1 MVSRSLIKLSNS
13 LNKASYTLSIPE
25 KRLVML
31 AISRLDRES
40 DTCMISVTASDFAN
54 CFSLNRDGVYR
65 TLKSASE
72 KLWARTLVTED
83 GTKYRWIITSK
94 YNDGGAVEL
103 EFHPKL
109 KPHLLQL
116 KDNFTQY
123 FLHRAADFKLMYT
136 WRLFELLM
144 QFRTTG
150 MLVIDLEDLKTA
162 LDIPNTYNR
171 DFGKIREKVID
182 PAITEILEKDGL
194 KVTWNT
200 IKTGRKVTGLSF
212 KFPIEQ
218 QITLPLEKKAKIS
231 PKEAK
236 LQKDAKPS
244 TSQKNAEKN
253 GFASLE
259 ELAKQY
265 GVDDLLKAKKM
276 N

>member
-1 MVSRSLIKLSNS
+1 MASRSLIKLSNS
-13 LNKASYTLSIPE
+13 LNKASYTLSMPE
-25 KRLVML
+25 KRLLML
-31 AISRLDRES
+31 AISHLDRES
-40 DTCMISVTASDFAN
+40 DNCMISITANDFAN

-72 KLWARTLVTED
+72 KLWTRTLVTED

-94 YNDGGAVEL
+94 YNDGGAIEL

-144 QFRTTG
+144 QFRTKGFLTIG
-150 MLVIDLEDLKTA
+150 LEDFKAA
-162 LDIPNTYNR
+162 LDIPSAYNR

-182 PAITEILEKDGL
+182 PALTEILESDGL
-194 KVTWNT
+194 RVTWDT

-218 QITLPLEKKAKIS
+218 QAALPLERKPKKQPAS
-231 PKEAK
+231 PKHSSDTAEREHLK
-236 LQKDAKPS
+236 WL
-244 TSQKNAEKN
+244 AEK
-253 GFASLE
+253 G
-259 ELAKQY
+259 
-265 GVDDLLKAKKM
+265 GVDLDTLLKRP
-276 N
+276 